1 MKKIV
6 TKIELPD
13 FLATAIEN
21 TVTEAIQNAANKQ
34 ALSNQYNVY
43 MSKAEAAKYLNIA
56 SNTLDLWISTTDI
69 PYRRVGK
76 TYRFNRNELDK
87 FMTSTNNRNK

>member
-34 ALSNQYNVY
+34 ALSNQYHIY